1 MEARESGKNF
11 IRIRGA
17 RVHNLKNIDLDIPKN
32 KLVVITG
39 LSGSGKSSLAFDT
52 IYAEA
57 ERRFVESL
65 SSYARQFLG
74 VKEKPEADSI
84 SGLSPA
90 IAIDQKSVAKNPRST
105 VGTITEVYDYLRI
118 LFARAGEPHCPKC
131 GKKIGRQSADEILN
145 HILKPARAG
154 GLKNGSRIDIF
165 APVVR
170 GKKGEHKSILE
181 MVRRGGFL
189 RVRMDGEIM
198 RLDEA
203 ENPPAG
209 GLNPK
214 QAHNIEVVVDRLVI
228 DKELDRPRLRESL
241 ETALKIGKGL
251 VLINPHTKDF
261 GVGVNDQ
268 LFSEHF
274 ACPDCGVSLPE
285 IEPRLFSFNSPYGA
299 CPHCTG
305 LGSTLEV
312 EPDLV
317 IPNKNLTLAEGAIRA
332 WATASHKV
340 GRQSWYWWILSDL
353 AERHGFSLNT
363 PYAKLPEKIKKII
376 LYGDSPRSSTPP
388 GGKKPGFLAVPKP
401 GFEEPG
407 GFEGVIE
414 NLKRR
419 WKETESEWTREEIE
433 KYMRVEQC
441 PVCKGR
447 RLKPEALAVTY
458 ADKNIAEIS
467 ALTISDARNFFIPLL
482 TKEGVGGGGALRPL
496 LREILRRLEF
506 LLEVGL
512 DYLTIDREST
522 TLAGGEAQ
530 RVRLATQIGSALTGV
545 IYVLDEPSIG
555 LHARDHARLIKTLK
569 DLRDLGNT
577 VLVVEHDAET
587 MKEADWII
595 DLGPGAGKRGGQVIF
610 EGTYKELLRA
620 RTLTGEYLSGRKEVK
635 SEPKA
640 QVLQDLA
647 QTDGASRAIRQQA
660 NMRVLAKPS
669 AKASADK
676 LTIKGASEHNLKNI
690 DVKIP
695 LGKLVAVSGVSG
707 SGKSSLISDIL
718 AKALLK
724 YFYGSKE
731 EPGKHKKIEG
741 LENIDKAVLVDQSPI
756 GRTPRSNPATYTG
769 VFSFI
774 REIYARTIE
783 ARARGYKSGRFSFN
797 VKGGRCEVCE
807 GQGVKKIEMYFLP
820 DIYVECEECHGK
832 RYNKEAL
839 EILYQNKNI
848 ADVLDLSIEE
858 AHKFFK
864 DIPQIDQRLK
874 TLVEVGLGYMKLGQ
888 PATTLSGGEAQRVK
902 LAFELSKKATGR
914 TLYILDE
921 PTTGLHFDDIQKLLN
936 ILSALV
942 DKGNSVLVVEHNLD
956 VLKNADWIID
966 LGPDGGG
973 NGGEVVAEGAPKE
986 IASHKKSYTGEW
998 LRRIL

>member
-1 MEARESGKNF
+1 MPGESYIK
-11 IRIRGA
+11 IRGA
-17 RVHNLKNIDLDIPKN
+17 KVHNLKNIDLDIPKN

-74 VKEKPEADSI
+74 VKEKPDVEAI

-90 IAIDQKSVAKNPRST
+90 IAIDQKSVTKNPRST
-105 VGTITEVYDYLRI
+105 VGTITEIYDYLRI
-118 LFARAGEPHCPKC
+118 LFARAGVPHCPNC
-131 GKKIGRQSADEILN
+131 GKKIGKQSTDEILK
-145 HILKPARAG
+145 HILK
-154 GLKNGSRIDIF
+154 LKNGAHISVL

-170 GKKGEHKSILE
+170 GKKGEHKSIFAE
-181 MVRRGGFL
+181 IKRGGFL
-189 RVRMDGEIM
+189 RVRIDGDTM
-198 RLDEA
+198 RVAEA
-203 ENPPAG
+203 EEKT
-209 GLNPK
+209 LNPK
-214 QAHNIEVVVDRLVI
+214 KAHNIEVVVDRLVI

-251 VLINPHTKDF
+251 VLINHHTKDF
-261 GVGVNDQ
+261 GGGVNDQ

-274 ACPDCGVSLPE
+274 ACPDCGISLPE

-299 CPHCTG
+299 CQHCTG

-312 EPDLV
+312 EPELV
-317 IPNKNLTLAEGAIRA
+317 IPNKNLTLAEGAIRP

-353 AERHGFSLNT
+353 AERHNFSLNA
-363 PYAKLPEKIKKII
+363 PFGKLPASIQKII
-376 LYGDSPRSSTPP
+376 LHGDSPRSSSVFPR
-388 GGKKPGFLAVPKP
+388 G
-401 GFEEPG
+401 EESK
-407 GFEGVIE
+407 FEGVIE

-441 PVCKGR
+441 PVCMGR
-447 RLKPEALAVTY
+447 RLKPEALSITY
-458 ADKNIAEIS
+458 SGKNISEIS
-467 ALTISDARNFFIPLL
+467 AMTIFDAREFFAPPSFKSDFKSSKKSDFFPVGGAAFKPLL
-482 TKEGVGGGGALRPL
+482 K
-496 LREILRRLEF
+496 EILRRLEF

-530 RVRLATQIGSALTGV
+530 RVRLATQIGSSLTGV

-555 LHARDHARLIKTLK
+555 LHSRDHARLIKTLK

-587 MKEADWII
+587 MREADWII
-595 DLGPGAGKRGGQVIF
+595 DLGPGAGKHGGKVIF
-610 EGTYKELLRA
+610 EGEHRELLKA
-620 RTLTGEYLSGRKEVK
+620 KTLTGEYLSGKREVRATAPSLK
-635 SEPKA
+635 S
-640 QVLQDLA
+640 DFFS
-647 QTDGASRAIRQQA
+647 GAT
-660 NMRVLAKPS
+660 NLF
-669 AKASADK
+669 
-676 LTIKGASEHNLKNI
+676 IKGASEHNLKNI

-695 LGKLVAVSGVSG
+695 LGKFVVVSGVSG

-724 YFYGSKE
+724 YFYGAKE
-731 EPGKHKKIEG
+731 EPGQHKKIEG

-769 VFSFI
+769 MFSFM
-774 REIYARTIE
+774 REIYARTVE

-820 DIYVECEECHGK
+820 DIYVECEECRGK

-848 ADVLDLSIEE
+848 ADVLDLSVEE
-858 AHKFFK
+858 AHQFFK

-874 TLVEVGLGYMKLGQ
+874 TLVDVGLGYMKLGQ

-936 ILSALV
+936 ILRALV
-942 DKGNSVLVVEHNLD
+942 DKGNSVVVIEHNMD
-956 VLKNADWIID
+956 VLKNADHIID
-966 LGPDGGG
+966 MGPEGGG
-973 NGGEVVAEGAPKE
+973 GGGEIIAEGIPKE
-986 IASHKKSYTGEW
+986 IAAHKKSHTGAW
-998 LRRIL
+998 LKRVLA

>member
-1 MEARESGKNF
+1 MEAKEDGKNF
-11 IRIRGA
+11 IRIKGA
-17 RVHNLKNIDLDIPKN
+17 RAHNLKNIDLDIPKN

-39 LSGSGKSSLAFDT
+39 ISGSGKSSLAFDT
-52 IYAEA
+52 VYAEA

-74 VKEKPEADSI
+74 VKEKPDVESI

-90 IAIDQKSVAKNPRST
+90 IAIDQKSVTKNPRST
-105 VGTITEVYDYLRI
+105 VGTITEIYDYLRI
-118 LFARAGEPHCPKC
+118 LFARAGSPHCSKC
-131 GKKIGRQSADEILN
+131 GKKIGKQSADEILK
-145 HILKPARAG
+145 HIFK
-154 GLKNGSRIDIF
+154 LKNSSQINIL

-170 GKKGEHKSILE
+170 GKKGEHKSVLE
-181 MVRRGGFL
+181 MVRRVGFL
-189 RVRMDGEIM
+189 RVRIDGEIM

-203 ENPPAG
+203 EDKS
-209 GLNPK
+209 LDPK
-214 QAHNIEVVVDRLVI
+214 KAHNVEVVVDRLII

-251 VLINPHTKDF
+251 VLINEAI
-261 GVGVNDQ
+261 
-268 LFSEHF
+268 FSEHF
-274 ACPDCGVSLPE
+274 ACPDCGISLPE

-317 IPNKNLTLAEGAIRA
+317 IPNKNLTLAEGAIRP

-353 AERHGFSLNT
+353 AERHKFSLNT
-363 PYAKLPEKIKKII
+363 PFGKLQPNIQKIV
-376 LYGDSPRSSTPP
+376 LNGDPSTSS
-388 GGKKPGFLAVPKP
+388 GQV
-401 GFEEPG
+401 
-407 GFEGVIE
+407 FEGVIE

-433 KYMRVEQC
+433 KYMRVEVC

-458 ADKNIAEIS
+458 ADKNISEIS
-467 ALTISDARNFFIPLL
+467 ALTIEEAKNFFTPSLSS
-482 TKEGVGGGGALRPL
+482 TPPAGFFPPGGALRPL
-496 LREILRRLEF
+496 LKEISRRLEF

-530 RVRLATQIGSALTGV
+530 RVRLATQIGSSLTGV
-545 IYVLDEPSIG
+545 VYVLDEPSIG

-569 DLRDLGNT
+569 NLRDLGNT
-577 VLVVEHDAET
+577 ILVVEHDAET

-595 DLGPGAGKRGGQVIF
+595 DLGPGAGKHGGKVIF
-610 EGTYKELLRA
+610 EGEYRELLKA
-620 RTLTGEYLSGRKEVK
+620 KTLTGEYLSGKKEVT
-635 SEPKA
+635 S
-640 QVLQDLA
+640 
-647 QTDGASRAIRQQA
+647 
-660 NMRVLAKPS
+660 MRVLAKPA
-669 AKASADK
+669 AKTE
-676 LTIKGASEHNLKNI
+676 LFIRGASEHNLKNI

-695 LGKLVAVSGVSG
+695 LCKMVVVSGVSG

-718 AKALLK
+718 ARALLK

-741 LENIDKAVLVDQSPI
+741 LEHIDKAVLVDQSPI

-769 VFSFI
+769 VFSFM
-774 REIYARTIE
+774 REIYARTVE

-820 DIYVECEECHGK
+820 DIYAECEECHGK
-832 RYNKEAL
+832 RYSKEAL

-848 ADVLDLSIEE
+848 ADVLDFSIEE

-864 DIPQIDQRLK
+864 DIPQIEQRLK
-874 TLVEVGLGYMKLGQ
+874 TLVDVGLGYMKLGQ

-936 ILSALV
+936 ILRALV
-942 DKGNSVLVVEHNLD
+942 DKGNSVVVIEHNMD

-973 NGGEVVAEGAPKE
+973 NGGEIIAEGAPKE
-986 IASHKKSYTGEW
+986 IAAHKKSYTGAW
-998 LRRIL
+998 LRKVI

>member
-1 MEARESGKNF
+1 MPQESF
-11 IRIRGA
+11 IKIRGA
-17 RVHNLKNIDLDIPKN
+17 RVHNLKGVDLDIPKG
-32 KLVVITG
+32 KFVVITG

-74 VKEKPEADSI
+74 VKEKPDVEAI

-90 IAIDQKSVAKNPRST
+90 IAIDQKTVTKNPRST
-105 VGTITEVYDYLRI
+105 VGTITEIYDYLRI
-118 LFARAGEPHCPKC
+118 LFARAGEPHCPNC
-131 GKKIGRQSADEILN
+131 GKKIGKQNADEILK
-145 HILKPARAG
+145 HVLKPARAG
-154 GLKNGSRIDIF
+154 GLKSGSQINIL

-170 GKKGEHKSILE
+170 GKKGEHKSILAE
-181 MVRRGGFL
+181 IKRGGFL
-189 RVRMDGEIM
+189 RVRIDGDTM
-198 RLDEA
+198 RLEEA
-203 ENPPAG
+203 AEKI
-209 GLNPK
+209 LTPK
-214 QAHNIEVVVDRLVI
+214 KAHNIEIVVDRLIVDRDL
-228 DKELDRPRLRESL
+228 DKPRLRESL
-241 ETALKIGKGL
+241 ETALKVGKGI
-251 VLINPHTKDF
+251 VLIN
-261 GVGVNDQ
+261 DQ
-268 LFSEHF
+268 IFSEHF

-299 CPHCTG
+299 CPNCTG

-340 GRQSWYWWILSDL
+340 GRQSWYWWMLSDL
-353 AERHGFSLNT
+353 AARHQFSLNT
-363 PYAKLPEKIKKII
+363 PFGKLSPNIQKIVLNGDGEK
-376 LYGDSPRSSTPP
+376 
-388 GGKKPGFLAVPKP
+388 
-401 GFEEPG
+401 
-407 GFEGVIE
+407 FEGVIE

-433 KYMRVEQC
+433 KYMRVEHC

-458 ADKNIAEIS
+458 ADKNISEIS
-467 ALTISDARNFFIPLL
+467 AMTISDAREFFRPQIEGAATLKPLL
-482 TKEGVGGGGALRPL
+482 KE
-496 LREILRRLEF
+496 ISRRLEF

-530 RVRLATQIGSALTGV
+530 RVRLATQIGSSLTGV

-555 LHARDHARLIKTLK
+555 LHSRDHARLIKTLK

-577 VLVVEHDAET
+577 ILVVEHDAET
-587 MKEADWII
+587 MKGADWII
-595 DLGPGAGKRGGQVIF
+595 DLGPGAGKHGGKVIF
-610 EGTYKELLRA
+610 EGEYLDLLKA
-620 RTLTGEYLSGRKEVK
+620 KTLTGEYLSGKKEVR
-635 SEPKA
+635 SERRAEVKG
-640 QVLQDLA
+640 
-647 QTDGASRAIRQQA
+647 GALRI
-660 NMRVLAKPS
+660 
-669 AKASADK
+669 
-676 LTIKGASEHNLKNI
+676 IGASEHNLKNI

-695 LGKLVAVSGVSG
+695 LGKLVVVSGVSG

-724 YFYGSKE
+724 YFYGAKE

-769 VFSFI
+769 VFSFM
-774 REIYARTIE
+774 REIYARTVE

-874 TLVEVGLGYMKLGQ
+874 TLVEVGLGFMKLGQ

-936 ILSALV
+936 ILRALV
-942 DKGNSVLVVEHNLD
+942 DKGNSVVVIEHNLD

-966 LGPDGGG
+966 MGPEGGG
-973 NGGEVVAEGAPKE
+973 GGGQIIAEGAPKE
-986 IASHKKSYTGEW
+986 IAAHKKSYTGAW
-998 LRRIL
+998 LRKVI

>member
-1 MEARESGKNF
+1 MLKNESY
-11 IRIRGA
+11 IQIRGA
-17 RVHNLKNIDLDIPKN
+17 RVHNLKNVDLDIPKN

-74 VKEKPEADSI
+74 VKEKPDVEAI

-90 IAIDQKSVAKNPRST
+90 IAIDQKSVTKNPRST
-105 VGTITEVYDYLRI
+105 VGTITEIYDYLRI
-118 LFARAGEPHCPKC
+118 LFARAGEPHCPNC
-131 GKKIGRQSADEILN
+131 GKKIGKQSVDEILK
-145 HILKPARAG
+145 HILK
-154 GLKNGSRIDIF
+154 LKNGSQINIL

-170 GKKGEHKSILE
+170 GKKGEHKSIFAE
-181 MVRRGGFL
+181 IKRGGFL
-189 RVRMDGEIM
+189 RVRIDGDIM
-198 RLDEA
+198 RVTEA
-203 ENPPAG
+203 EEKT
-209 GLNPK
+209 LIPK
-214 QAHNIEVVVDRLVI
+214 KAHNIEVVVDRLVI

-251 VLINPHTKDF
+251 VLINDI
-261 GVGVNDQ
+261 

-299 CPHCTG
+299 CLHCTG
-305 LGSTLEV
+305 LGSTLEI
-312 EPDLV
+312 EPELV

-332 WATASHKV
+332 WAPASTRSNLGETASHKV

-353 AERHGFSLNT
+353 AEMHKFSLNT
-363 PYAKLPEKIKKII
+363 AYSKLPEKVKKII
-376 LYGDSPRSSTPP
+376 LYGDSN
-388 GGKKPGFLAVPKP
+388 K
-401 GFEEPG
+401 
-407 GFEGVIE
+407 FEGVVE

-433 KYMRVEQC
+433 KYMRVEAC
-441 PVCKGR
+441 PVCKGK
-447 RLKPEALAVTY
+447 RLKPEALAVTFF
-458 ADKNIAEIS
+458 DKNISEIS
-467 ALTISDARNFFIPLL
+467 SLTIFDARDFFKPKIDGAAALKSLL
-482 TKEGVGGGGALRPL
+482 K
-496 LREILRRLEF
+496 EILRRLEF

-530 RVRLATQIGSALTGV
+530 RVRLATQIGSSLTGV

-555 LHARDHARLIKTLK
+555 LHSRDHARLIKTLK

-587 MKEADWII
+587 MREADWII
-595 DLGPGAGKRGGQVIF
+595 DLGPGAGKHGGKVIF
-610 EGTYKELLRA
+610 EGEHRELLKA
-620 RTLTGEYLSGRKEVK
+620 KTLTGEYLSGKREVK
-635 SEPKA
+635 ALAPSSKSDFKSPKKS
-640 QVLQDLA
+640 DFFP
-647 QTDGASRAIRQQA
+647 GAATLI
-660 NMRVLAKPS
+660 
-669 AKASADK
+669 
-676 LTIKGASEHNLKNI
+676 IKNASEHNLKNI

-695 LGKLVAVSGVSG
+695 LGKFVVVSGVSG

-724 YFYGSKE
+724 YFYGAKE

-769 VFSFI
+769 VFSFM
-774 REIYARTIE
+774 REIYARTVE
-783 ARARGYKSGRFSFN
+783 ARARGYKPGRFSFN

-848 ADVLDLSIEE
+848 ADVLDFSVEE
-858 AHKFFK
+858 AHQFFK

-874 TLVEVGLGYMKLGQ
+874 TLVDVGLGYMKLGQ

-936 ILSALV
+936 ILHALV

-966 LGPDGGG
+966 LGPEGGDGGG
-973 NGGEVVAEGAPKE
+973 QIIAEGTPKE
-986 IASHKKSYTGEW
+986 IAVHKKSYTGQW
-998 LRRIL
+998 LKQSI

>member
-1 MEARESGKNF
+1 MLKNWPY
-11 IRIRGA
+11 IKIRGA
-17 RVHNLKNIDLDIPKN
+17 RAHNLKSIDLDIPKN

-74 VKEKPEADSI
+74 VKEKPDADSI
-84 SGLSPA
+84 SGLSPS
-90 IAIDQKSVAKNPRST
+90 IAIDQRSVAKNPRST
-105 VGTITEVYDYLRI
+105 VGTITEIYDYLRI
-118 LFARAGEPHCPKC
+118 LFSRAGVPYCPKC
-131 GKKIGRQSADEILN
+131 GRKIGRQNTDEILRQ
-145 HILKPARAG
+145 ILKM
-154 GLKNGSRIDIF
+154 KTGSAISIL
-165 APVVR
+165 APIVR
-170 GKKGEHKSILE
+170 GKKGEHRSVLE
-181 MVRRGGFL
+181 EIRRGGFI
-189 RVRMDGEIM
+189 RVRIDGEAV
-198 RLDEA
+198 RVEEA
-203 ENPPAG
+203 EG
-209 GLNPK
+209 KTLNPK
-214 QAHNIEVVVDRLVI
+214 KTHTIEVIVDRLLV

-251 VLINPHTKDF
+251 VL
-261 GVGVNDQ
+261 VNDN

-312 EPDLV
+312 DPKLIV
-317 IPNKNLTLAEGAIRA
+317 PNEKLTLAEGAIRP

-353 AERHGFSLNT
+353 AERHKFSLNT
-363 PYAKLPEKIKKII
+363 SYAKLPEHIKKII
-376 LYGDSPRSSTPP
+376 LYGDPDARS
-388 GGKKPGFLAVPKP
+388 GQAEKNQ
-401 GFEEPG
+401 
-407 GFEGVIE
+407 FEGVIE

-419 WKETESEWTREEIE
+419 WKETASEWTREEIE
-433 KYMRVEQC
+433 KYMKVEIC
-441 PVCKGR
+441 PACSGR
-447 RLKPEALAVTY
+447 RLKPEALAVKFF
-458 ADKNIAEIS
+458 DKNISEVSALSVADAKDFFEREIS
-467 ALTISDARNFFIPLL
+467 IAKPMEPLI
-482 TKEGVGGGGALRPL
+482 KE
-496 LREILRRLEF
+496 IKHRLEF

-512 DYLTIDREST
+512 DYLTLDREST

-555 LHARDHARLIKTLK
+555 LHPRDHARLIKTLK
-569 DLRDLGNT
+569 ELRDLGNT

-595 DLGPGAGKRGGQVIF
+595 DLGPGAGKHGGKVIF
-610 EGTYKELLRA
+610 KGEYRELLKA
-620 RTLTGEYLSGRKEVK
+620 KTLTGEYLSGKREVK
-635 SEPKA
+635 SERRAEVKGGELQIIGA
-640 QVLQDLA
+640 Q
-647 QTDGASRAIRQQA
+647 
-660 NMRVLAKPS
+660 
-669 AKASADK
+669 
-676 LTIKGASEHNLKNI
+676 EHNLKNI

-741 LENIDKAVLVDQSPI
+741 LKNIDKAVLVDQSPI

-769 VFSFI
+769 VFSFV
-774 REIYARTIE
+774 REIYARTVE
-783 ARARGYKSGRFSFN
+783 ARARGYKTGRFSFN
-797 VKGGRCEVCE
+797 VKGGRCEACE

-820 DIYVECEECHGK
+820 DIYVECEECHGS

-902 LAFELSKKATGR
+902 LAFELSKKATGK

-942 DKGNSVLVVEHNLD
+942 EKGNSVVVIEHNMD

-966 LGPDGGG
+966 MGPDGGG
-973 NGGEVVAEGAPKE
+973 AGGEIIACGTPKE
-986 IASHKKSYTGEW
+986 IAGHKKSYTGQW
-998 LRRIL
+998 LRKVL